1 MCRSHKL
8 LCFFAVN
15 ADLLSLLVV
24 SFELYCSVDLSKQS
38 VISALANIVAR
49 VELCSSLSHE
59 DASCAYI
66 FTGTYLESKSFR
78 LGVSAVLGTS
88 YSFFT

>member
-1 MCRSHKL
+1 MQEPVP

-15 ADLLSLLVV
+15 ADLLSLFVV
-24 SFELYCSVDLSKQS
+24 SLELNSSVDLSKQS
-38 VISALANIVAR
+38 VVSALANVVAR
-49 VELCSSLSHE
+49 MELGSSLSHE
-59 DASCAYI
+59 NASCTYE